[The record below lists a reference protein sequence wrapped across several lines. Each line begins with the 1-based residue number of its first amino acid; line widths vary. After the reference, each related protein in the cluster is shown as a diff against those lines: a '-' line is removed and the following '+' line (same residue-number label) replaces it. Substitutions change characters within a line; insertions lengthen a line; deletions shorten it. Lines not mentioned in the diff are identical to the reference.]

1 MTKKINTEIIRVN
14 IFKHVLPKGKILKT
28 AKMLKSIKE
37 TVSNLDLGRLIT
49 FEIYIFLILYLPLIV
64 NINIVRNFTAIQHL
78 VIGILHSVTKKK
90 RYVYFHHIH
99 YATQTINMKV
109 NTIPFLGY
117 NMPFLGKMASA

>member
-1 MTKKINTEIIRVN
+1 
-14 IFKHVLPKGKILKT
+14 
-28 AKMLKSIKE
+28 MLKSIKE

-90 RYVYFHHIH
+90 GMSIFIIFTMRLKLLI
-99 YATQTINMKV
+99 
-109 NTIPFLGY
+109 
-117 NMPFLGKMASA
+117 